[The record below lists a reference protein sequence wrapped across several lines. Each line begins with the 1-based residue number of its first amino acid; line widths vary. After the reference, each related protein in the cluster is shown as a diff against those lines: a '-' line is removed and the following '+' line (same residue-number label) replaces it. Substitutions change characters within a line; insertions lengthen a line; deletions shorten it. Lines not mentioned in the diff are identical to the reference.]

1 MNLDTWKTLTS
12 TTDDGAALTNEKLI
26 GEFIALGEQDALTLA
41 KYEKHL
47 GEFAE
52 WLAPEG
58 RGLLDA
64 QRRDVLRF
72 LAYLRT
78 DGRVQLDGARPE
90 PRGWRG
96 NLSAST
102 RKGYLAALR
111 EFWRHCARMDYTDR
125 DPTSGVP
132 CPKVEHRPGL
142 TLTRD
147 ELRRF
152 LDAPGRPRCRVIAY
166 LYAFTAA
173 RSSQVRRLRWEDVDF
188 ERKEISFHTR
198 SKSKFN
204 VVPLHPEL
212 DAALRRWKAQQEHA
226 ARRNE
231 RLAAALAD
239 PETAFVLL
247 TYNGKP
253 LAHSTPAKQL
263 KWRAARVGVKPH
275 RLAAV
280 VGREN
285 TSRVHPHALRRTWA
299 TRMLNEFNASL
310 EDIADVLNH
319 SSTDTTRKHYAF
331 TSNERKRKTVASFAV

>member
-1 MNLDTWKTLTS
+1 MTNETWNTLTS
-12 TTDDGAALTNEKLI
+12 TTDDGTTLTNAKLI
-26 GEFIALGEQDALTLA
+26 SEFVAMGEQDELTLA

-47 GEFAE
+47 AEFAE
-52 WLAPEG
+52 WLAPHG
-58 RGLLDA
+58 RGLLDT

-78 DGRVQLDGARPE
+78 DGRVELDRARPE
-90 PRGWRG
+90 PRRWKGY
-96 NLSAST
+96 LSAST

-125 DPTSGVP
+125 DPTSGVR
-132 CPKVEHRPGL
+132 CPKVEHQPGL

-152 LDAPGRPRCRVIAY
+152 LDAPGRPRCRVLAY

-173 RSSQVRRLRWEDVDF
+173 RSSQVRQLRWDDVDF
-188 ERKEISFHTR
+188 ERKEISFRTR
-198 SKSKFN
+198 SKSKYN
-204 VVPLHPEL
+204 VVPLHHEL
-212 DAALRRWKAQQEHA
+212 EVALKRWQAQQEHA
-226 ARRNE
+226 SRSNE
-231 RLAAALAD
+231 LLAKALRD

-247 TYNGKP
+247 TRNGRP

-263 KWRAARVGVKPH
+263 KWRAARAGVKPH
-275 RLAAV
+275 RASAV
-280 VGREN
+280 VGCEN
-285 TSRVHPHALRRTWA
+285 KSRVHPHALRRTWA

-331 TSNERKRKTVASFAV
+331 TSNERKRRTVAAFAV